1 MLNAALDPEVTP
13 EVVARHGLTPEE
25 FIRVKKILGREPNFT
40 ELGIFSVMWSEHCS
54 YKNSR
59 RELKKFPTTGPN
71 ILVKAGE
78 ENAGVVDIGDGWAVA
93 FKIESHNHP
102 SAIEPFQGAAT
113 GVGGIIR
120 DIFTMGARP
129 EFCLNSLRFGPITEN
144 CSGCRVGGKAGDTPA
159 TTEDRKSQI
168 AANRRLF
175 TGVVSGIAHYG
186 NCIGVPTIG
195 GEIYFDESFEGNPLV
210 NVFCLGVLRHEQLA
224 RGAARGVGNPVFYVG
239 AETGRDG
246 LAGASFASRELTEES
261 REDRPAVQVGDP
273 FKEKLLLEACLELLA
288 TDAVSGIQD
297 MGAAGLTC
305 STCETA
311 SRGGSGVEIDLAKVP
326 KREPAMTP
334 YEILL
339 SESQE
344 RMLIIAKRGRE
355 NIVREIF
362 AKWDVPCAEIGRV
375 TDDGMMRVRNN
386 GGVSAEIPAKPLAEE
401 APIYEREAQ
410 KLTADYADDTDLQ
423 KEISALSAQ
432 SAADALK
439 RLLADPTIASKNW
452 VYRQYDH
459 TVRTG
464 TVVKPGSDAAVF
476 YIREANKIL
485 AATTDCNSLYCAL
498 DPREG
503 GRIAVAEAARN
514 LTCSGARPLAVTD
527 NLNFGNPYKPENFW
541 QLREAVEGIAEGCR
555 AFGTPVVGG
564 NVSLYNESPAGVV
577 DPTPTVAMVGLIDDE
592 KHITTQWFKNE
603 GDAIILV
610 GGTRAVASEDGDDT
624 EAVPSAAAHDRGY
637 SLGASRFLKICFGK
651 KIGPVPK
658 LEIELELA
666 VQNAVRDLI
675 RLGLVRSAHDC
686 SEGGLTV
693 ALAEC
698 CFNPDGLLGAEIGLG
713 SCGGSRAGCAGD
725 TPASTNAAT
734 LFNEAQSRV
743 IVSCDPKNAERILSE
758 LKSKNIPHA
767 QIGTIIADDLRIT
780 VSGENLSWPVV
791 ELHDLWWNAIRRA
804 VESDSEPIRSL

>member
-1 MLNAALDPEVTP
+1 MSVTTDPVVTP
-13 EVVARHGLTPEE
+13 EIVAKHGLMPEE
-25 FIRVKKILGREPNFT
+25 FERIKEILGRDPNFT

-59 RELKKFPTTGPN
+59 RELKKFPTSGPN

-129 EFCLNSLRFGPITEN
+129 EFCLNSLRFGPITGN
-144 CSGCRVGGKAGDTPA
+144 SPNV
-159 TTEDRKSQI
+159 KS
-168 AANRRLF
+168 NRRLF
-175 TGVVSGIAHYG
+175 SGVVAGIAHYG
-186 NCIGVPTIG
+186 NCIGLPTIG

-224 RGAARGVGNPVFYVG
+224 RGAASGVGNPVFYVG

-246 LAGASFASRELTEES
+246 LAGAAFASRELTDES
-261 REDRPAVQVGDP
+261 KQDRPAVQVGDP

-288 TDAVSGIQD
+288 TDAVAGIQD

-311 SRGGSGVEIDLAKVP
+311 SRGGTGVEIDLAKVP
-326 KREPAMTP
+326 KREPGMTP

-344 RMLIIAKRGRE
+344 RMLIIAKRGKE
-355 NIVREIF
+355 NVVREIF
-362 AKWDVPCAEIGRV
+362 DKWDVPCAEIGRV

-386 GGVSAEIPAKPLAEE
+386 GSLAAEIPAKPLADE
-401 APIYEREAQ
+401 APLYSREA
-410 KLTADYADDTDLQ
+410 KKGTADNTDDADWMQ
-423 KEISALSAQ
+423 KISESSAK
-432 SAADALK
+432 SAVESL
-439 RLLADPTIASKNW
+439 RQLLREPTIASKNW

-459 TVRTG
+459 MVRTG
-464 TVVKPGSDAAVF
+464 TVVWPGSDAAVF
-476 YIREANKIL
+476 RVRAANKIL

-514 LTCSGARPLAVTD
+514 LTCSGAAPLAVTD

-541 QLREAVEGIAEGCR
+541 QLREAVEGLAETCR

-564 NVSLYNESPAGVV
+564 NVSLYNESPAGAV

-592 KHITTQWFKNE
+592 AHITTQFFKAA
-603 GDAIILV
+603 GDVVILV
-610 GGTRAVASEDGDDT
+610 GEIGHEM
-624 EAVPSAAAHDRGY
+624 
-637 SLGASRFLKICFGK
+637 GATHFLKVCHGRK
-651 KIGPVPK
+651 QGLPPRLDV
-658 LEIELELA
+658 ERELA
-666 VQNAVRDLI
+666 VQNSVRELI
-675 RLGLVRSAHDC
+675 RAGLVRSAHDC
-686 SEGGLTV
+686 SEGGLAV

-698 CFNPDGLLGAEIGLG
+698 CFNPAGLLGAEIRLD
-713 SCGGSRAGCAGD
+713 S
-725 TPASTNAAT
+725 NALRIEQI
-734 LFNEAQSRV
+734 LFNESQSRILISV
-743 IVSCDPKNAERILSE
+743 AEDKAAEVLERLKKSGTPAQRLGVTGGESLS
-758 LKSKNIPHA
+758 
-767 QIGTIIADDLRIT
+767 IAIDQESVR
-780 VSGENLSWPVV
+780 WPVA
-791 ELHDLWWNAIRRA
+791 ELHDDWDNSIERTLAA
-804 VESDSEPIRSL
+804 D

>member
-1 MLNAALDPEVTP
+1 MISKTPQSDSVVTS
-13 EVVARHGLTPEE
+13 ELVKQHGLTPEE
-25 FIRVKKILGREPNFT
+25 FERIKKTLRREPNFT

-59 RELKKFPTTGPN
+59 KELKKLPTTGAN

-78 ENAGVVDIGDGWAVA
+78 ENAGVVDIGDGWAIA

-129 EFCLNSLRFGPITEN
+129 ESCLNSLRFGPITQSN
-144 CSGCRVGGKAGDTPA
+144 IKHQTSN
-159 TTEDRKSQI
+159 I

-186 NCIGVPTIG
+186 NCVGIPTIG
-195 GEIYFDESFEGNPLV
+195 GDRNIEESFDGNPLV
-210 NVFCLGVLRHEQLA
+210 NVFCLGVLRHEELA
-224 RGAARGVGNPVFYVG
+224 RGAEEGAGNPVFYVG

-246 LAGASFASRELTEES
+246 LAGAAFASRELTEQS

-273 FKEKLLLEACLELLA
+273 FKEKLLLEACLELIA
-288 TDAVSGIQD
+288 TDAVAGIQD

-311 SRGGSGVEIDLAKVP
+311 SRGDSGIEIDLAKVP
-326 KREPAMTP
+326 KREPGMTP
-334 YEILL
+334 YEIML

-344 RMLIIAKRGRE
+344 RMLIIAKRGKE

-375 TDDGMMRVRNN
+375 TDDGMMRVRSN
-386 GGVSAEIPAKPLAEE
+386 GSVAAEIPAKPLAEE
-401 APIYEREAQ
+401 APLYSRDA
-410 KLTADYADDTDLQ
+410 KPP
-423 KEISALSAQ
+423 
-432 SAADALK
+432 SAAAGINDPGYDGLPKIDTHEALR
-439 RLLADPTIASKNW
+439 RLLCDPTIASKNW

-527 NLNFGNPYKPENFW
+527 NLNFGNPYKAENFW
-541 QLREAVEGIAEGCR
+541 QLREAVEGIAEACR
-555 AFGTPVVGG
+555 TFGTPVVGG
-564 NVSLYNESPAGVV
+564 NVSLYNESPTGVV

-592 KHITTQWFKNE
+592 KHITTQWFKNK
-603 GDAIILV
+603 GDAIILI
-610 GGTRAVASEDGDDT
+610 GRTRSAASKDPDDT
-624 EAVPSAAAHDRGY
+624 EVVPPATANDRGY
-637 SLGASRFLKICFGK
+637 SLGGSRFLNVCFGRK
-651 KIGPVPK
+651 VGPVPK
-658 LEIELELA
+658 L
-666 VQNAVRDLI
+666 D
-675 RLGLVRSAHDC
+675 
-686 SEGGLTV
+686 
-693 ALAEC
+693 
-698 CFNPDGLLGAEIGLG
+698 
-713 SCGGSRAGCAGD
+713 
-725 TPASTNAAT
+725 
-734 LFNEAQSRV
+734 
-743 IVSCDPKNAERILSE
+743 
-758 LKSKNIPHA
+758 
-767 QIGTIIADDLRIT
+767 
-780 VSGENLSWPVV
+780 
-791 ELHDLWWNAIRRA
+791 
-804 VESDSEPIRSL
+804 

>member
-1 MLNAALDPEVTP
+1 MSVTTDPVVTP
-13 EVVARHGLTPEE
+13 EIVAKHGLMPEE
-25 FIRVKKILGREPNFT
+25 FERIKEILGRDPNFT

-59 RELKKFPTTGPN
+59 RELKKFPTSGPN

-129 EFCLNSLRFGPITEN
+129 EFCLNSLRFGPITGN
-144 CSGCRVGGKAGDTPA
+144 SPNV
-159 TTEDRKSQI
+159 KS
-168 AANRRLF
+168 NRRLF
-175 TGVVSGIAHYG
+175 SGVVAGIAHYG
-186 NCIGVPTIG
+186 NCIGLPTIG

-224 RGAARGVGNPVFYVG
+224 RGAASGVGNPVFYVG

-246 LAGASFASRELTEES
+246 LAGAAFASRELTDES
-261 REDRPAVQVGDP
+261 KQDRPAVQVGDP
-273 FKEKLLLEACLELLA
+273 FKEKLLLEACLELLG
-288 TDAVSGIQD
+288 TDAVAGIQD

-311 SRGGSGVEIDLAKVP
+311 SRGGTGVEIDLAKVP
-326 KREPAMTP
+326 KREPGMTP

-344 RMLIIAKRGRE
+344 RMLIIAKRGKE

-362 AKWDVPCAEIGRV
+362 DKWDVPCAEIGRV

-386 GGVSAEIPAKPLAEE
+386 GSLAAEIPAKPLADE
-401 APIYEREAQ
+401 APLYSREA
-410 KLTADYADDTDLQ
+410 KKGTADNTDDADWMQ
-423 KEISALSAQ
+423 KISESSAK
-432 SAADALK
+432 SAVESLHQ
-439 RLLADPTIASKNW
+439 LLREPTIASKNW

-459 TVRTG
+459 MVRTG
-464 TVVKPGSDAAVF
+464 TVVWPGSDAAVF
-476 YIREANKIL
+476 RVRAANKIL

-514 LTCSGARPLAVTD
+514 LTCSGAAPLAVTD

-541 QLREAVEGIAEGCR
+541 QLREAVEGLAETCR

-564 NVSLYNESPAGVV
+564 NVSLYNESPAGAV

-592 KHITTQWFKNE
+592 AHITTQFFKAA
-603 GDAIILV
+603 GDVVILV
-610 GGTRAVASEDGDDT
+610 GEIGHEM
-624 EAVPSAAAHDRGY
+624 
-637 SLGASRFLKICFGK
+637 GATHFLKVCHGRK
-651 KIGPVPK
+651 QGLPPRLD
-658 LEIELELA
+658 LERELV
-666 VQNAVRDLI
+666 VQNSVRELI
-675 RLGLVRSAHDC
+675 RAGLVRSAHDC
-686 SEGGLTV
+686 SEGGLAV

-698 CFNPDGLLGAEIGLG
+698 CFNPAGLLGAEVRLDSNSLRI
-713 SCGGSRAGCAGD
+713 D
-725 TPASTNAAT
+725 QI
-734 LFNEAQSRV
+734 LFNESQSRILISVAEDKAAEVLERLKKSGTPGQRLGV
-743 IVSCDPKNAERILSE
+743 IGGDSLSIAIDQE
-758 LKSKNIPHA
+758 LV
-767 QIGTIIADDLRIT
+767 R
-780 VSGENLSWPVV
+780 WPVAQ
-791 ELHDLWWNAIRRA
+791 LHDDWYNSIERA
-804 VESDSEPIRSL
+804 LAAD